1 MFFMSD
7 NSVTSITATASNC
20 PLTGNESEIKLT
32 LRSLAAINFLGY
44 LTKIIALTNLNLPQL
59 QSMFQLKQFL

>member
-1 MFFMSD
+1 MSD
-7 NSVTSITATASNC
+7 NSVTSTNATASNC

-32 LRSLAAINFLGY
+32 LRNLAAINFLGD

-59 QSMFQLKQFL
+59 QLMFQLKQFL